1 MRAPLHLALAL
12 LDLILRELAAAH
24 LAEHRLHRRALLH
37 HLHLHEEVV
46 ERHRARLEPV
56 LHAFR
61 LLVGEAGVAEAHLL
75 HHLAADRA
83 ACALRDIT
91 DGAANIL

>member
-1 MRAPLHLALAL
+1 M
-12 LDLILRELAAAH
+12 ICAH
-24 LAEHRLHRRALLH
+24 ASHDASDPGSGYSMSSGCVPPPS

-61 LLVGEAGVAEAHLL
+61 LLVGEAGVSEAHLL

-83 ACALRDIT
+83 ARALCDIT